1 MPSRVR
7 APENRGGYAP
17 RAAALF
23 WGHAGIAWRTGGKY
37 VVGKRSKKPGSA
49 WLHPSQGGGIR
60 PRAAGGGYDV
70 RSQPSGCMMNSSHQS
85 SQRVSGHR
93 ATRELSLRTGACRRH
108 LPLPCR
114 SASDVPSAFH
124 ARQVAHCLNCSTTFT
139 HGDPSF
145 RYQPWLT
152 PGGRHQGHPW
162 CRPRRSV
169 THHPR
174 RGAASC
180 LTAQRIRLRRAARAP
195 LGAGQDHNVR
205 ADPLALDRLS
215 ALK

>member
-1 MPSRVR
+1 MTCLRVS
-7 APENRGGYAP
+7 APRKIGGGYAP

-70 RSQPSGCMMNSSHQS
+70 RSQQSGCMMNSSHQS

-145 RYQPWLT
+145 RYQP
-152 PGGRHQGHPW
+152 
-162 CRPRRSV
+162 RRSV